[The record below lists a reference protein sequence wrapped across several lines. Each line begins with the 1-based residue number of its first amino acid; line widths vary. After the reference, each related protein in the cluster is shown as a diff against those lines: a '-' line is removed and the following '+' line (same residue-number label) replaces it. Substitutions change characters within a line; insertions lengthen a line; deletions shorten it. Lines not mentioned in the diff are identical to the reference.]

1 MKQLLLLFVFFTFF
15 GCQSEKSKRSLN
27 KITENFYP
35 VLIDT
40 IGINKTNFIFESDD
54 ERWMTEANYA
64 IYYIGPKKD
73 TLFMYPLLGFIYPP
87 PPPPPGH
94 EGDYTFDSGD
104 YTNPNESYLVD
115 FFEKSYRRAADSK
128 TEIRVDTTARIG
140 NAFTVYLTNKSADT
154 IAIGFGERIPL
165 LLEALDSTGTWKPI
179 QERFYYMCGT
189 GLSTVILPPNEI
201 AITFVPIFKG
211 NYKTKLRLTD
221 SSNHSQPFEGHL
233 FYTQFQSV
241 FDEQGNYNKA
251 YLEDKKRRKGGG

>member
-1 MKQLLLLFVFFTFF
+1 MKHLSFLFLLLLCL
-15 GCQSEKSKRSLN
+15 GCQSEKGKVLLVD
-27 KITENFYP
+27 KFP
-35 VLIDT
+35 VIVDT
-40 IGINKTNFIFESDD
+40 IGLSKTNFIFESDD
-54 ERWMTEANYA
+54 ERWMTEANYE

-87 PPPPPGH
+87 PPPPGH

-104 YTNPNESYLVD
+104 YTNPYESYLVD

-140 NAFTVYLTNKSADT
+140 NAFPVYLTNKSADT
-154 IAIGFGERIPL
+154 IAIGFGERIPI

-201 AITFVPIFKG
+201 AVTFVPIFNG
-211 NYKTKLRLTD
+211 NYKTKLRVTNG
-221 SSNHSQPFEGHL
+221 SNHSKPFEGHL
-233 FYTQFQSV
+233 FYTQFQLV

-251 YLEDKKRRKGGG
+251 YLEDRKRRKSKL